1 MGSEKLLFCKCT
13 FVHHELF
20 RDDDLR
26 ITLGS
31 SSVTYLYVG
40 FQVYSRTCDGL
51 DLFHTSQSCCLL
63 LNRMIFFSG
72 RGPELPHPRFPGVS
86 DLWATLFT
94 LLHFL
99 HHRRPRLLWNP
110 SQNCWKSQ
118 AYSQITYSGMTWM
131 WLEFHFDFQAF
142 VFAVQFWTL
151 TFFFFFNFLT
161 YLFLISTSITSLEIP
176 LLHVSNHRSIPMWI
190 HVGLCNHNNLS
201 FNSTRWWRSNI

>member
-63 LNRMIFFSG
+63 LNRMTFFSG

-86 DLWATLFT
+86 DLWATLLT

-99 HHRRPRLLWNP
+99 HYRRPRLLWNP

-151 TFFFFFNFLT
+151 TFFFFKFP
-161 YLFLISTSITSLEIP
+161 YLF
-176 LLHVSNHRSIPMWI
+176 VSNLHFHYFIRDSFTSCLQPQEHS
-190 HVGLCNHNNLS
+190 HVNPCGVMQP
-201 FNSTRWWRSNI
+201 